1 VRQGLRRQEAKA
13 RFARRGP
20 GFILEVEMNDD
31 EFLEFSETR
40 FTAGQHELANAMRTL
55 VAREDPDVYE
65 ALADAGDAAFL
76 EPLFFTYFFAKPPR
90 MELPQIAFGHVPIS
104 GRPNAFPIETDA
116 RGIVYLPN
124 VGHLLTSRPK
134 AALMAFWDGVAGL
147 TLKDD
152 DERIVPHAL
161 RERSLVP
168 GTEIEV
174 VWQTNPLLD
183 ATFMDVDAAYV
194 NRPIPSVGPR
204 HDASIARALALIEEH
219 EPAYY
224 ELLLRATRQ
233 IFAFTY
239 PRVNSFATLNAHGVA
254 YFNAQE
260 RDDEVYFVDELVHQC
275 GHIIFNAM
283 TVQRRELFVADP
295 DVSIAELCPGRR
307 SDTRSLYTVLH
318 GLYTERAMV
327 QCLRKLD
334 ERGVF
339 DGRRAHELRGRLAFI
354 FWKMSIDVANV
365 SQPRLFT
372 PLGESLV
379 DVFRATFRATE
390 RERPDLRSHVL
401 SGQPYNF
408 NYELYARNNP
418 IEQMSSASAAE

>member
-1 VRQGLRRQEAKA
+1 
-13 RFARRGP
+13 
-20 GFILEVEMNDD
+20 MNDD

-40 FTAGQHELANAMRTL
+40 FTAGQQELANAMRTL
-55 VAREDPDVYE
+55 VAREDSDIYE

-76 EPLFFTYFFAKPPR
+76 EPLLFTYFFAKPPQI
-90 MELPQIAFGHVPIS
+90 ELPQIAFGHVPVF
-104 GRPNAFPIETDA
+104 GRPSAFPIQTDA
-116 RGIVYLPN
+116 SGLAYLPN
-124 VGHLLTSRPK
+124 VGHVVTSRPDE
-134 AALMAFWDGVAGL
+134 ALTAFWDVMADGAGL

-152 DERIVPHAL
+152 AERTVPHVL

-174 VWQTNPLLD
+174 LWQSNPLLD
-183 ATFMDVDAAYV
+183 ATFIDVDAVSV
-194 NRPIPSVGPR
+194 NEPIPSVGPA
-204 HDASIARALALIEEH
+204 HETSIARALALIAKH

-224 ELLLRATRQ
+224 RLVQRATRQ
-233 IFAFTY
+233 IFAFQY
-239 PRVNSFATLNAHGVA
+239 PRVNSFATLNAHGVV

-275 GHIIFNAM
+275 GHVIFNAM
-283 TVQRRELFVADP
+283 TVQRRELFAVDP
-295 DVSIAELCPGRR
+295 DAPISELCPALSR
-307 SDTRSLYTVLH
+307 SDNRSLYTVLH

-339 DGRRAHELRGRLAFI
+339 AGRRAHELRGRLAFI
-354 FWKMSIDVANV
+354 FWKMSIDVVNV
-365 SQPRLFT
+365 SQPGLFT
-372 PLGESLV
+372 PLGERLV

-390 RERPDLRSHVL
+390 RERPDLHRHVL
-401 SGQPYNF
+401 RGQPYNF
-408 NYELYARNNP
+408 DYDLYARDNP